1 MCLYYAH
8 RTFKLQKIWQQQL
21 KPVQKTTL
29 QRSRSTSARPVV
41 ACKARTTRESSG
53 SRCVI
58 WMMTKANK
66 HQKFHGIV
74 LWNNPFFV
82 TLQLMWNLKQ
92 LKAKRNV
99 NNLIQEYERIKQQ
112 RITAGTE

>member
-41 ACKARTTRESSG
+41 ACRQE
-53 SRCVI
+53 
-58 WMMTKANK
+58 
-66 HQKFHGIV
+66 QQE
-74 LWNNPFFV
+74 NP
-82 TLQLMWNLKQ
+82 LAL
-92 LKAKRNV
+92 A
-99 NNLIQEYERIKQQ
+99 
-112 RITAGTE
+112 A